1 MCSKK
6 RQDIQRTIW
15 KYEKKKGIS
24 LLAVILAGV
33 LLIVFSLWGIW
44 SMNSPSNL
52 GVSFPEGTQIMEE
65 TDTHQ
70 GIFRN
75 EGGAAV
81 VAQVPPEKIQSF
93 EKQLRNEGFIEFPP
107 LDHVRKL
114 LKTVEAAA
122 PVLDAERI
130 LWTYRDEAI
139 AFVEE
144 PFSDYFAAV
153 YDLETGI
160 CCYIEYD
167 S

>member
-1 MCSKK
+1 MHSKK
-6 RQDIQRTIW
+6 CQDIQRTIW

-24 LLAVILAGV
+24 ILAVILAGF
-33 LLIVFSLWGIW
+33 LLLGFSFGEIW

-52 GVSFPEGTQIMEE
+52 GVSFPEGTQITEE
-65 TDTHQ
+65 IDTHQ
-70 GIFRN
+70 GIFRK
-75 EGGAAV
+75 EGVAVV

-93 EKQLRNEGFIEFPP
+93 GQQLRDEGFIELPP
-107 LDHVRKL
+107 LDHVRNL
-114 LKTVEAAA
+114 LKTVEATA

>member
-6 RQDIQRTIW
+6 CQDIQRTIW
-15 KYEKKKGIS
+15 KYKKKNGIS
-24 LLAVILAGV
+24 MLAVMLAGF
-33 LLIVFSLWGIW
+33 LLLVFSFWGIG

-52 GVSFPEGTQIMEE
+52 GVSLPEGTQIMEE
-65 TDTHQ
+65 IDTHQ
-70 GIFRN
+70 GIFRK
-75 EGGAAV
+75 EGVAVV
-81 VAQVPPEKIQSF
+81 VAQVPPEKVQSF
-93 EKQLRNEGFIEFPP
+93 EKQLRDEGFIEFPP

-130 LWTYRDEAI
+130 LWAYRDEAI
-139 AFVEE
+139 ALIEE

-153 YDLETGI
+153 YDLKTGA
-160 CCYIEYD
+160 CCYVEYD